1 MFQIEIA
8 WTAVIIKSDA
18 SLLSFDTLNAAIIP
32 NKIGTTAPA
41 LAVVKEQRKLIKLK
55 LRSHR

>member
-1 MFQIEIA
+1 MFQIETA

-18 SLLSFDTLNAAIIP
+18 SLLFDTLNAAIIP

-41 LAVVKEQRKLIKLK
+41 LAVAWNKE
-55 LRSHR
+55 S

>member
-1 MFQIEIA
+1 MFQIETA

-32 NKIGTTAPA
+32 NKIGTTA
-41 LAVVKEQRKLIKLK
+41 RC
-55 LRSHR
+55 SC

>member
-1 MFQIEIA
+1 MFQIETA

-18 SLLSFDTLNAAIIP
+18 SLLSFDTLNARIIP

-41 LAVVKEQRKLIKLK
+41 LAVAEGTKKLIKLK

>member
-8 WTAVIIKSDA
+8 WTVIIKSDA

-41 LAVVKEQRKLIKLK
+41 LAVL
-55 LRSHR
+55 

>member
-8 WTAVIIKSDA
+8 WTVIIKSDA

-41 LAVVKEQRKLIKLK
+41 LAVRRNKE
-55 LRSHR
+55 S

>member
-1 MFQIEIA
+1 MFQIETA

-18 SLLSFDTLNAAIIP
+18 SLLSFDTLNAIIP

-41 LAVVKEQRKLIKLK
+41 LAVL
-55 LRSHR
+55 